1 LFQLYQLVISQSQS
15 EAEPS
20 ALVQFAPI
28 ILIFVV
34 IYFIMLRPQRKQQK
48 AHQEMLDHLQRG
60 DEVITQSGILGRI
73 TAISDNKT
81 TVTLEI
87 ADKVKIKM
95 LRSHVTSLKNNNQNS
110 KNTTQGS

>member
-1 LFQLYQLVISQSQS
+1 MFQLYQLVISQSQS

-60 DEVITQSGILGRI
+60 DEVITQSGI